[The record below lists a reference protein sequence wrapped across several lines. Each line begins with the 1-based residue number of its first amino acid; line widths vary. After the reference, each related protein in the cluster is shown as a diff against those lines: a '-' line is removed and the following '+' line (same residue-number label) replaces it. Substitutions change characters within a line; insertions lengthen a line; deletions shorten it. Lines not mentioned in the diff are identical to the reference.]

1 MATRPYK
8 TRQPRPLTEVAGDS
22 RRFVHGENPSLY
34 GDPLPKDPNFVETW
48 DVNSG
53 QENDPTYKDPIDYSR
68 DGYSQPAPQPQQSIT
83 NGYNL
88 PVADPARPEASPARR
103 TFQSFDEYRNQFS
116 DLAPASSETDFD
128 PNPYKTAYEAQV
140 AAANQGRDVGVSQAT
155 ADRTAAL
162 ETAQKTAD
170 KQIKQIQDSYDP
182 NLQALKQFLGDRGV
196 LDSTYAAERMT
207 KLLND
212 NQNLIKEVNDNL
224 VSRQKEIESTYGQR
238 TAAIQQQTSQALAD
252 QQTLLAQRLDAL
264 SKDRRIADENKK
276 QFEYQIYQDY
286 QKEIESINAQDRQAR
301 LDEYQMKQDALNY
314 ELQTANATGM
324 FQGAPTMQARQMDFE
339 NQLAQAKFD
348 ADQIAASKKG
358 GGGGSGGAGLGSDA
372 GAMQEGIAQIM
383 ALIDL
388 GYSPEDAY
396 ARIEKNYNAAGKR
409 ALNNA
414 FIQATTVPVDNRT
427 PAQKF
432 LEDTLIGGLMPGL
445 KKMPKPLIQLDPT
458 KRKTPQVKA
467 SDEDG
472 LDALITASAAKYQ

>member
-8 TRQPRPLTEVAGDS
+8 TRQPQPLANLTD
-22 RRFVHGENPSLY
+22 PST
-34 GDPLPKDPNFVETW
+34 GLPRDPNFVQTW
-48 DVNSG
+48 DSQPDQN
-53 QENDPTYKDPIDYSR
+53 YKDPIDYSR

-116 DLAPASSETDFD
+116 DLAPASSATDFD

-182 NLQALKQFLGDRGV
+182 NLQALKQSLSDRGI
-196 LDSTYAAERMT
+196 LDSSAAGEKLI

-212 NQNLIKEVNDNL
+212 NQNLVKEVNDNL

-301 LDEYQMKQDALNY
+301 LDEYQMKQDALDY

-358 GGGGSGGAGLGSDA
+358 GGGGGSGGAGLGSDE

-427 PAQKF
+427 AAQRLF
-432 LEDTLIGGLMPGL
+432 EETVGGLLPWTGL
-445 KKMPKPLIQLDPT
+445 NKTPKPLIQLDPT